1 MVCVSRKPLALWC
14 SRTMASAGTLLIAA
28 LVLCTRAQDVVSSA
42 TSGGGGSNRN
52 RNTKGRTQL
61 VSVSAPWPTS
71 SLSSLA
77 EASEFVAEGGGGL
90 FWDFVEALGDAPH
103 SVFCPPSACASHGD
117 SAGEGAATAEE
128 GSSRHIYDSLRESA
142 AAAVADALQPPQQQV
157 FVPPDDEEVE
167 AAAAAARLAA
177 DAAVTAAG
185 LGFRGGAGG
194 GIPGVGLDALSL
206 RLLEVALSARCV
218 WYPIVSVTGNTGLRR
233 HV

>member
-1 MVCVSRKPLALWC
+1 MCVSRKPLALWC

-42 TSGGGGSNRN
+42 TSGGGGGSNRN

-128 GSSRHIYDSLRESA
+128 GSSRHIYDSSRES

-167 AAAAAARLAA
+167 AAAARLAA

-218 WYPIVSVTGNTGLRR
+218 WYPIVSVTGKTGLRR
-233 HV
+233 HVV